1 MAKKQFDL
9 PTDPAIKGDET
20 DNVIERV
27 TDETLPPPV
36 DEISIKPDDEII
48 DDIPG
53 TDTTVH
59 GLNDIEA
66 RDPNSIVVTI
76 ADQNVPIIVLFGPT
90 ECGKTM
96 TLIRLTRFLQQYGF
110 RVSPIKS
117 FRPAQDKHYAKMCA
131 EYNELVHSS
140 NAAEGTQM
148 ISFMLVEVLT
158 QQGKRI
164 CQILEAPGEYYFNP
178 KKPQQPFP
186 AYVNTIIS
194 SKNRKIWVYMV
205 EPDWQ
210 DLPDRSAYVS
220 RLQQLKTMMKPQDQ
234 AVFLYNKVDKSNFI
248 ISPGVVNMAGVKNDI
263 ANMYPG
269 IFTPFTNQNPI
280 TKWFKPYNC
289 DLIPFSNG
297 FFVEATD
304 NKGQTYLTYQQGPDE
319 YPQMLWKV
327 LMKKIRG

>member
-1 MAKKQFDL
+1 MAKKFDL
-9 PTDPAIKGDET
+9 PQDTITPNAPADAQVNPSIIDEVAPVEESSSAAPIMGRAVPGL
-20 DNVIERV
+20 N
-27 TDETLPPPV
+27 ET
-36 DEISIKPDDEII
+36 EIS
-48 DDIPG
+48 
-53 TDTTVH
+53 
-59 GLNDIEA
+59 
-66 RDPNSIVVTI
+66 DPNSIVVTI
-76 ADQNVPIIVLFGPT
+76 ADQDVPIIVLFGPT

-110 RVSPIKS
+110 KVSPIRS
-117 FRPAQDKHYAKMCA
+117 FRPAMDTHYAKMCS
-131 EYNELVHSS
+131 EYNQLVHRS

-178 KKPQQPFP
+178 SKPQQPFP

-194 SKNRKIWVYMV
+194 SRNRKIWVYMV
-205 EPDWQ
+205 EPDWK
-210 DLPDRSAYVS
+210 DLPDRSGYVS
-220 RLQQLKTMMKPQDQ
+220 RLRQLKTKMRPQDK
-234 AVFLYNKVDKSNFI
+234 AIFLYNKVDKSNFV

-297 FFVEATD
+297 FFVEAT
-304 NKGQTYLTYQQGPDE
+304 NQNGQTYLTYQQGPDE
-319 YPQMLWKV
+319 YPQMLWRM

>member
-1 MAKKQFDL
+1 MAKKFD
-9 PTDPAIKGDET
+9 DPNVTNVSQVGEITPEVGPEVIIPDAPAGGDSEP
-20 DNVIERV
+20 EP
-27 TDETLPPPV
+27 E
-36 DEISIKPDDEII
+36 
-48 DDIPG
+48 
-53 TDTTVH
+53 TVH
-59 GLNDIEA
+59 GLNTTELN
-66 RDPNSIVVTI
+66 DPNSIVVTI
-76 ADQNVPIIVLFGPT
+76 ADHNAPIIVLFGPT

-96 TLIRLTRFLQQYGF
+96 TLIRLTRFLQKYGF
-110 RVSPIKS
+110 KVSPIKS
-117 FRPAQDKHYAKMCA
+117 FRPAQDIHYAKMCS
-131 EYNELVHSS
+131 EYNALVNSN

-158 QQGKRI
+158 KDGRRI

-178 KKPQQPFP
+178 AKPQQQFP

-194 SKNRKIWVYMV
+194 SNNRKIWLYMV
-205 EPDWQ
+205 EPDWKDAQ
-210 DLPDRSAYVS
+210 DRSNYVG
-220 RLQQLKTMMKPQDQ
+220 RLRQLKTMMKPQDK
-234 AVFLYNKVDKSNFI
+234 AIFLYNKVDKSNFV

-297 FFVEATD
+297 FFTEAT
-304 NKGQTYLTYQQGPDE
+304 NATGQTYLTYQQGPDE
-319 YPQMLWKV
+319 YPQILWKT

>member
-1 MAKKQFDL
+1 MAKKFDL
-9 PTDPAIKGDET
+9 PQDTVAPNVPSDIQPEPTIIET
-20 DNVIERV
+20 VNPGEG
-27 TDETLPPPV
+27 TPPH
-36 DEISIKPDDEII
+36 
-48 DDIPG
+48 IPIPE
-53 TDTTVH
+53 DTVP
-59 GLNDIEA
+59 GLNEVELS
-66 RDPNSIVVTI
+66 DPNSIVVTI
-76 ADQNVPIIVLFGPT
+76 ADQDVPIIVLFGPT

-110 RVSPIKS
+110 KVSPIKS
-117 FRPAQDKHYAKMCA
+117 FRPAQDTHYAKMCA
-131 EYNELVHSS
+131 EYNQLVHSS

-178 KKPQQPFP
+178 AKPQQSFP
-186 AYVNTIIS
+186 AYVQTIIH
-194 SKNRKIWVYMV
+194 SKNRKIWLYMV
-205 EPDWQ
+205 EPDWK

-220 RLQQLKTMMKPQDQ
+220 RLQHLKTMMRPQDK
-234 AVFLYNKVDKSNFI
+234 AVFLYNKVDKTNFV

-297 FFVEATD
+297 SFVEAT
-304 NKGQTYLTYQQGPDE
+304 NANGQTYLTYQQGADE
-319 YPQMLWKV
+319 YPQMLWRV